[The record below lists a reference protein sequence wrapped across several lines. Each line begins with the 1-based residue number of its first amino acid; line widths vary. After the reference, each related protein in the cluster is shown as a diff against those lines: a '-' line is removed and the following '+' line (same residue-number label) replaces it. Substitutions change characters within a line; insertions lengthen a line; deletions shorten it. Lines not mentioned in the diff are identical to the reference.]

1 MRVFNV
7 PLTPIPA
14 FNDNYIW
21 LWQDQDGHYWVVD
34 PGDANS
40 VINHLASNQI
50 ALHGILITHHHYDHV
65 GGVEQLIEKY
75 PRSIVVANPQTC
87 SQSTMLPSE
96 CASQDII
103 RGLTVLDVPA
113 HTLDHIAYFINDGE
127 NTPILFCGD
136 ALFSCGCG
144 RLFEGNE
151 KQLDHVMELF
161 KHLPG
166 HTLVCCAHEYTVDNI
181 KFAQAVEPNNKALDE
196 YLDEAIKR
204 RLTNQPTLPSTIS
217 RELTVNPFMRIA
229 HDSVRQSLNHKY
241 NLSDATNPEL
251 IGKLREWK
259 DNF

>member
-1 MRVFNV
+1 
-7 PLTPIPA
+7 
-14 FNDNYIW
+14 
-21 LWQDQDGHYWVVD
+21 VVD
-34 PGDANS
+34 PGDATS

-75 PRSIVVANPQTC
+75 PRCIVVANPQTC
-87 SQSTMLPSE
+87 SLSTMLPSE

-113 HTLDHIAYFINDGE
+113 HTLDHIAYFIDDGQ
-127 NTPILFCGD
+127 NTPVLFCGD

-181 KFAQAVEPNNKALDE
+181 KFAQAVEPNNKALDD

-229 HDSVRQSLNHKY
+229 HDGVRQSLNHKY